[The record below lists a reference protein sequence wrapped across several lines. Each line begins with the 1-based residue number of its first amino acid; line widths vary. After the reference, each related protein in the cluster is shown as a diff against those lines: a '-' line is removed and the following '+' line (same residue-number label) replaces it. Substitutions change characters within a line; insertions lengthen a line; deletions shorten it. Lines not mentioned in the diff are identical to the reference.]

1 MPHFSSFLTN
11 RTVAICSSS
20 SVVVFN
26 QNEYCS
32 HTSKMKKIAWL
43 VEYDDVLWLLLTYR
57 RQHSREHHRY
67 RTVHRVVLVLWWS
80 FSTTTNWI
88 KERKQS
94 SLSLSFVFWPFFKN
108 QNNKNKILL
117 FLASTPNR
125 NEMNKQRKWLC
136 VFPLTNRPFVHSS
149 YLLYVNGCCIDGN
162 NNNNM
167 NDGYSMMMLRIK
179 TSMKLPSFYQFWF
192 FLFHFASFI
201 FKI

>member
-1 MPHFSSFLTN
+1 MLKMILIRSLLSVGHLFSECSFFNHSTSSSYCTLSNWWFHFHVLFSRYLRSIVCSFVHHHHHHWPDNSNCHIFSSFLTN

-88 KERKQS
+88 KERKRAVAYIQVRWCY
-94 SLSLSFVFWPFFKN
+94 SFFCCWTITKTT
-108 QNNKNKILL
+108 K
-117 FLASTPNR
+117 R
-125 NEMNKQRKWLC
+125 N
-136 VFPLTNRPFVHSS
+136 P
-149 YLLYVNGCCIDGN
+149 
-162 NNNNM
+162 
-167 NDGYSMMMLRIK
+167 
-179 TSMKLPSFYQFWF
+179 
-192 FLFHFASFI
+192 
-201 FKI
+201 